1 MLQGLNDKEKQALQ
15 IAACCRWF
23 DRRLIQHLLA
33 QQLELNWE
41 NGQSCYDWLIQREF
55 VEPIQRF
62 SRLDDVA
69 RDVFRESLWQES
81 IEQFAQIHKILAD
94 YFNAQADRA
103 IAPDSHVS
111 EKYCSGEWCRYKAEE
126 LYHICFADNR
136 DIRQILLTHLF
147 ESHYFKQTDVIK
159 TLFTAIASEGSL
171 ESHALLTESTR
182 KFLSVIEPAAT
193 HGRIVLKKE
202 VISNEELNKLN
213 ISQSQLE
220 ATRQICFTQIQSI
233 EGLAKFAALIYK
245 AKTASKSQ
253 RMLWLSQARDLADHL
268 ITDANPEF
276 SAGLFLRHLGR
287 DFFEVEIYEEAI
299 FACDQALQIKPDL
312 PDAWYNRGIALF
324 NLGRNEEAIAS
335 FDQALQVKPDLHQA
349 WYYRGFAL
357 RQLGRNEE
365 AIASFDQAL
374 QIKPDL
380 HDAWYNRGIALFNLA
395 RNKEAI
401 ASFDQALQIK
411 PDLPDAWINRGN
423 ALFNLARY
431 EEAISAY
438 DKALQIQ
445 PDKHEVWHNRGI
457 ALFNLARNEEAIS
470 AYDKALQIQSDKHEA
485 WHNRGIALFNLGRY
499 EGAIASFDQALQIK
513 PNLQE
518 AWNNRGDA
526 LGDLGRYKEAI
537 DSYDKSLAINP
548 NAANTYY
555 NKAFAYSLQNMIEL
569 ALENLQRAIQL
580 DPEKYREMSKT
591 NSDFDNIRRD
601 RRFQALIQ

>member
-253 RMLWLSQARDLADHL
+253 RMLWLSQARELADHL

-312 PDAWYNRGIALF
+312 PDAWY
-324 NLGRNEEAIAS
+324 
-335 FDQALQVKPDLHQA
+335 
-349 WYYRGFAL
+349 
-357 RQLGRNEE
+357 
-365 AIASFDQAL
+365 
-374 QIKPDL
+374 
-380 HDAWYNRGIALFNLA
+380 
-395 RNKEAI
+395 
-401 ASFDQALQIK
+401 
-411 PDLPDAWINRGN
+411 
-423 ALFNLARY
+423 
-431 EEAISAY
+431 
-438 DKALQIQ
+438 
-445 PDKHEVWHNRGI
+445 NRGI